1 MYKAISIDD
10 EALFLEGFRKM
21 IDWESYSFEL
31 IRTFD
36 KASEALMYIRENPV
50 DLIISDIMMPGMDG
64 IGFLHQLKQIECN
77 AITVLLSGANDFEYA
92 RAAIKYGVSS
102 YLLKPVNVDE
112 LALCLIEARD
122 KLDER
127 YDRIAST
134 GNSEGYYKDIVEAM
148 KKNILMNYR
157 TVTLEDIAIET
168 KMSTNYV
175 SKIFK
180 KVTGQTFS
188 EYLLEVKMKNAM
200 RLLASNNLR
209 IYEIAYMIGYD
220 NPKNFTRAFRK
231 YYGKSPWEQRE
242 NGSKE

>member
-1 MYKAISIDD
+1 MYKAVSIDD
-10 EALFLEGFRKM
+10 EALFLEGFRCM
-21 IDWESYSFEL
+21 IDWESYGFEL
-31 IRTFD
+31 WTFQD
-36 KASEALMYIRENPV
+36 PSAALRFIRENHV
-50 DLIISDIMMPGMDG
+50 DLVISDIMMPDIDG
-64 IGFLHQLKQIECN
+64 IELLRQLRSIEPD
-77 AITVLLSGANDFEYA
+77 AITMLLSGASDFEYA
-92 RAAIKYGVSS
+92 RSAIRYGVSG
-102 YLLKPVNVDE
+102 YLLKPVNTDE
-112 LALCLIEARD
+112 LALFLIESKE

-127 YDRIAST
+127 YQGIASV
-134 GNSEGYYKDIVEAM
+134 GSSEGYYKEIVESM
-148 KKNILMNYR
+148 KKNILINYR

-188 EYLLEVKMKNAM
+188 EYLLEVKMRNAM
-200 RLLASNNLR
+200 RLLSSNDLK

-242 NGSKE
+242 NGSRE